1 MTDRKRAWARITT
14 ASSAA
19 LLLMAVISLW
29 QVFDDYNELYNPE
42 SNSLVKLE
50 PGDSVT
56 LEIENSGLVS
66 ALRVSDGGSPDADLK
81 LTDSQGDEVLGR
93 GARALEFDRYDEQNR
108 TSFSV
113 VRVFENIGGEY
124 TLENLGTT
132 TLWLVDDEDSAN
144 KLSGIVWTYLFYIG
158 CCLGSPIGLIGFV
171 LAIMVWT
178 GKRKMPDQVVII
190 EDGRVIIGNAQSDM
204 EGDQKPSEPPNP
216 FSDTNRQPPSTAVT
230 ESSKEKDGDSWK
242 SWDEG

>member
-1 MTDRKRAWARITT
+1 M
-14 ASSAA
+14 
-19 LLLMAVISLW
+19 
-29 QVFDDYNELYNPE
+29 
-42 SNSLVKLE
+42 
-50 PGDSVT
+50 
-56 LEIENSGLVS
+56 VS
-66 ALRVSDGGSPDADLK
+66 ALRVSDDGSPDADLK
-81 LTDSQGDEVLGR
+81 LTDSQGNEVLGR

-178 GKRKMPDQVVII
+178 DKRKMPDQFVII
-190 EDGRVIIGNAQSDM
+190 EDGRVIIGNAQSDV

-216 FSDTNRQPPSTAVT
+216 FSDTTRQPPSTAVT
-230 ESSKEKDGDSWK
+230 EPSKEKDGDSWK